1 MSKRWTNEEIE
12 YIRENLGN
20 VSMSYISQKLNR
32 TPNAII
38 IKATRLK
45 IGGPTIKT
53 EYLLPNIAAQMVGVD
68 FASIIYWIK
77 YKDLKIERKSIRGKK
92 RTLINYEDFID
103 FLKNN
108 QKLWDS
114 RKVEPYALG
123 CEPKWLLEKRL
134 IDRKRPKNSQN
145 KWSKFDEIKV
155 EKMKNEGRPI
165 QEIADEVNRSNAS
178 VKRKLYDLRKE
189 KEWQNQYKEIEIK
202 IK

>member
-1 MSKRWTNEEIE
+1 
-12 YIRENLGN
+12 
-20 VSMSYISQKLNR
+20 MSYISQKLNR

-165 QEIADEVNRSNAS
+165 QEIADEVNRSYAS